1 MQITS
6 RQGQWLG
13 DIAVREAG
21 NIESVVEMAINNDI
35 SIIDK
40 MAPGSFI
47 RRPTPSN
54 RRVMN
59 YYNIKNIYPATSTEP
74 DGRSFSGIGYM
85 SVDINFIV
93 S

>member
-21 NIESVVEMAINNDI
+21 SIEAVVEMAINNDHSI
-35 SIIDK
+35 SDK
-40 MAPGSFI
+40 MVVGSSLSK
-47 RRPTPSN
+47 PTPIN
-54 RRVMN
+54 KRVMN
-59 YYNIKNIYPATSTEP
+59 YYNINNIYPATAIEAFEMNF
-74 DGRSFSGIGYM
+74 GGIGYM
-85 SVDINFIV
+85 AVEITFIV